1 MVSPKIILKLPET
14 EGQEHGGKWK
24 QHETDKYVSFH
35 IFIQKLKIQ
44 QCYMHSRTEHSNLSQ
59 STLLKSD
66 RNDIVKLNYIFMTH
80 AICAFVLL
88 TIEIEYSQKKKKTI
102 HFSLQCTHLIANAP
116 RQIISYHFRS
126 CSCIVDFCIC
136 FKLEKLTNQQKN
148 NYKPYVV
155 DSNRRYNTHFYFLKQ
170 FLTQMKYYKFLMYSS
185 I

>member
-14 EGQEHGGKWK
+14 EGQKHGGKWK

-44 QCYMHSRTEHSNLSQ
+44 KCYMHSHTEHSNLSQ

-66 RNDIVKLNYIFMTH
+66 RNDIVKPNYIFMTH

-88 TIEIEYSQKKKKTI
+88 TIVIEYSKKKQYI
-102 HFSLQCTHLIANAP
+102 QSACSHLIANAS

-126 CSCIVDFCIC
+126 CSCIVDFYIC

-155 DSNRRYNTHFYFLKQ
+155 DSNRRYNTYFYFLKQ
-170 FLTQMKYYKFLMYSS
+170 FLTQMKENIINF
-185 I
+185 